1 MYIREFTRKNGQVL
15 SVVFSF
21 YRSKHKQPNN
31 MTLYTSQPVEA
42 DSAEYAVVRAEM
54 EQRCRRLEK
63 ELRQSTSLNAF
74 LTKHQKVVGC
84 GRGHA
89 IRRNDRVDDDG
100 PGALSALRTLGAR
113 SYGLPY
119 VMEKLFASMGLDTLV
134 APRRQRLNAC
144 LRVLSW
150 GRLTAE
156 RISKRQLSQLLEEE
170 YGIHWSE
177 DSMYKAMDHLDDAE
191 IERIQ
196 MRVARSNLALL
207 NQKTVQLLLY
217 DTTTF
222 YFESVQ
228 ADDFRCRGW
237 SKDGKAHRTQVV
249 FGMWMTPCG
258 LPLGYKLF
266 TGKTA
271 DVSTLLPALDE
282 MQRRLGAQKTV
293 VIADNGLL
301 SEDNLAAITAAGHAF
316 VMACSPRK
324 LPKEIRTAVYN
335 YDFEGGARIF
345 EIGLLPPARTQLA
358 DNDRPLVARNYYAN
372 FSSKRARRDLH
383 QLHLALKRAKNS
395 TGRNHQALRG
405 IACPDIRK
413 FLSNN
418 GITTLNPTAI
428 NRAMQEIGLYGVQ
441 ASPNI
446 DYQTA
451 YTYYKQ
457 LYAIEHGFRDL
468 KSDLQIRP
476 TFHWKPERI
485 RAHFALCYLAFA
497 AIRRLRYVLRQQKPA
512 PTTVWTTEMLPFTDL
527 DARPQPPQKNKT
539 EEIVTTKKILK
550 ELRNFKATIQ
560 RNPVG
565 NYYSSPHQLTPGQQR
580 ILQAVQLKPK
590 QPALLDHKH

>member
-1 MYIREFTRKNGQVL
+1 MRIREITRKKGQVL
-15 SVVFSF
+15 SVVFCFQPSG
-21 YRSKHKQPNN
+21 SKNATN
-31 MTLYTSQPVEA
+31 MTLYTSPA
-42 DSAEYAVVRAEM
+42 AKAGSAAYDTVRADV
-54 EQRCRRLEK
+54 EQRRVRLEK
-63 ELRQSTSLNAF
+63 EFKQSASVNAF
-74 LTKHQKVVGC
+74 LAQHQKFVGC

-89 IRRNDRVDDDG
+89 KRQRTRADDA
-100 PGALSALRTLGAR
+100 GATLFVQALGAR
-113 SYGLPY
+113 RYGLPY
-119 VMEKLFASMGLDTLV
+119 VMEKLFAAMGLDALV

-170 YGIHWSE
+170 YGIRWSE
-177 DSMYKAMDHLDDAE
+177 DSMYKAMDHLDDAA

-196 MRVARSNLALL
+196 LRVARSNLALL

-228 ADDFRCRGW
+228 ADDFRCKGW

-282 MQRRLGAQKTV
+282 MQQRLGAQKTV

-301 SEDNLAAITAAGHAF
+301 SEDNLAAITAAGHEF

-324 LPKEIRTAVYN
+324 LPKEIRTAVYDF
-335 YDFEGGARIF
+335 DFEGGARIF
-345 EIGLLPPARTQLA
+345 ELGLLPRARSRRA
-358 DNDRPLVARNYYAN
+358 DDDRRTVARNYYAN
-372 FSSKRARRDLH
+372 LSFKRARRDLH
-383 QLHLALKRAKNS
+383 QLHRALKRAENS
-395 TGRNHQALRG
+395 TGCNGQALQG
-405 IACPDIRK
+405 IANPDIRK

-418 GITTLNPTAI
+418 GITTLNTAAI

-451 YTYYKQ
+451 WIYYKQ

-497 AIRRLRYVLRQQKPA
+497 AIRRLRYVLRQPKPA
-512 PTTVWTTEMLPFTDL
+512 PTKVWTTEMLPFTDL

-550 ELRNFKATIQ
+550 ELRNFKTTIQ
-560 RNPVG
+560 RDPIG
-565 NYYSSPHQLTPGQQR
+565 NYYHNPHPLTPGQQR

-590 QPALLDHKH
+590 QPALFHHWH